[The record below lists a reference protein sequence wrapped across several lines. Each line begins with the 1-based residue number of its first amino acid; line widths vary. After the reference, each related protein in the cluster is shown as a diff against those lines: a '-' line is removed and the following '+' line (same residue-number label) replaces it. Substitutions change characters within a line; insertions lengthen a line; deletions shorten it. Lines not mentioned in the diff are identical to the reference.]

1 MNRRDEVAGPG
12 PLMRARGLRKTY
24 LRKKGASVEVL
35 RGLELE
41 LMAGESVAIL
51 GQSGVGKS
59 TLLHLLGGL
68 DRPTEGGVEFQGRDL
83 SALGDAELSRWRNAH
98 VGFVFQFHHL
108 LPEFNALENV
118 MMPGLIGRHAFG
130 RARKR
135 AAELLD
141 SVGLAPRERHR
152 VGEMSGGEQQRVAV
166 ARALYMQPDVL
177 LADEPTGN
185 LDERTAR
192 KVHQLLDRLNK
203 DNDLTTVVVT
213 HNPELASMMGRQLS
227 MVDGLI
233 VPYDKEGS

>member
-1 MNRRDEVAGPG
+1 MNRRDELAGPG

-35 RGLELE
+35 RGIDLELA
-41 LMAGESVAIL
+41 AGESVAIL

-68 DRPTEGGVEFQGRDL
+68 DRPTGGGVEFQGRDL
-83 SALGDAELSRWRNAH
+83 SGLGDAELSRWRNAH

-118 MMPGLIGRHAFG
+118 MMPGLIGRHTFG

-203 DNDLTTVVVT
+203 DNSLTTVVVT

-227 MVDGLI
+227 MVDGVI
-233 VPYDKEGS
+233 APYDKEGS